1 MPSSSNGELNTIM
14 EETMGVAALIRDMPM
29 QARQSGLSTARPA
42 RWMAGSEASALGEAA
57 GGDHELVAR
66 LMRLLHMML
75 IDESKRGNLSQVV
88 AQVEGLLASTP
99 L

>member
-1 MPSSSNGELNTIM
+1 M
-14 EETMGVAALIRDMPM
+14 M
-29 QARQSGLSTARPA
+29 QARQSGQGTARPA

-57 GGDHELVAR
+57 GGDQELVAH

-75 IDESKRGNLSQVV
+75 IDESKRGMLSQVI
-88 AQVEGLLASTP
+88 AQVEGLLVALTQ